1 MFGSIAWDTS
11 PYQLTWCC
19 WRCTVLDEEEIEADR
34 VVSSGDCQVD
44 VRCADVVVLST
55 AKCDINHC
63 GKETNSDA
71 TMIANTYEKVEKV
84 S

>member
-1 MFGSIAWDTS
+1 MFGSIAWDAS
-11 PYQLTWCC
+11 LYQLTWCC
-19 WRCTVLDEEEIEADR
+19 TVLEEEEIEANH
-34 VVSSGDCQVD
+34 VVRSGDCQVD
-44 VRCADVVVLST
+44 VRCADIIVPGT

-63 GKETNSDA
+63 GKEMNSDA